1 MSIEKIKS
9 IRKIGEKFE
18 VKNPFIKVEC
28 DNHEFEIISVA
39 NNIDVK
45 ISKIPQSC
53 IETDRFSYNFRQT
66 IKNKEKEIV
75 IHDVVLCQEYNN
87 SNQTIIDQY
96 VDIITNYGTYRSHSS
111 HPPQYDLDI
120 QISHTPNYLP
130 SFDENSWDLV
140 NEKEE
145 LK

>member
-1 MSIEKIKS
+1 MSIKKIKS
-9 IRKIGEKFE
+9 IHKIGEKFE
-18 VKNPFIKVEC
+18 VKNPFIKVPC
-28 DNHEFEIISVA
+28 DNHEFEIISVD

-53 IETDRFSYNFRQT
+53 IETDCFSYNFRQT

-75 IHDVVLCQEYNN
+75 IHEVILYQEYDD
-87 SNQTIIDQY
+87 SNQTIIDQH
-96 VDIITNYGTYRSHSS
+96 VDIITNDGTYRSHSS
-111 HPPQYDLDI
+111 HPPQYDLGI
-120 QISHTPNYLP
+120 PISHTPNYLP
-130 SFDENSWDLV
+130 SFDENSWELV

>member
-1 MSIEKIKS
+1 MSIKKIKS

-18 VKNPFIKVEC
+18 VENPFIKVPC
-28 DNHEFEIISVA
+28 DNHEFEIISVD

-45 ISKIPQSC
+45 ITRIPQPC
-53 IETDRFSYNFRQT
+53 IPTVFSPYNFRQT
-66 IKNKEKEIV
+66 IKNKGKEIV

-87 SNQTIIDQY
+87 SNQTIIDQH
-96 VDIITNYGTYRSHSS
+96 VDIITNDGTYRSHSS

-120 QISHTPNYLP
+120 QISHTPSYLP
-130 SFDENSWDLV
+130 SFGENSWELV